1 MKINNR
7 YILRLNGLVKFL
19 WIIILLGAC
28 QNEDRYGIQQDGP
41 VLVKLSVS
49 ATDAGTASGNGTGTD
64 AQITS
69 IYILQFNADGDSYGA
84 LRYVAEGKKNTGG
97 TYTAT
102 LLQSANS
109 NDNYKL
115 VILANLPDYGF
126 LYGLYGKSYAEVQQA
141 SLSTA
146 TDAPL
151 VFDDTHPYP
160 MFGVVNGGASV
171 QVQEGTAYS
180 GNTELIRA
188 VARVDIGIG
197 TKKTN
202 VDGTVSWTNTGT
214 GKQPFVMTEVQVWKA
229 GQKYTYMPALA
240 NYHWTTATT
249 GGITSNKNSDRQ
261 PFHRF
266 RNNIH
271 KDL

>member
-1 MKINNR
+1 MVALPYRCRKVPLI
-7 YILRLNGLVKFL
+7 
-19 WIIILLGAC
+19 
-28 QNEDRYGIQQDGP
+28 
-41 VLVKLSVS
+41 
-49 ATDAGTASGNGTGTD
+49 
-64 AQITS
+64 
-69 IYILQFNADGDSYGA
+69 AD
-84 LRYVAEGKKNTGG
+84 
-97 TYTAT
+97 
-102 LLQSANS
+102 
-109 NDNYKL
+109 
-115 VILANLPDYGF
+115 
-126 LYGLYGKSYAEVQQA
+126 
-141 SLSTA
+141 
-146 TDAPL
+146 
-151 VFDDTHPYP
+151 
-160 MFGVVNGGASV
+160 
-171 QVQEGTAYS
+171 
-180 GNTELIRA
+180 NTELIRA

-249 GGITSNKNSDRQ
+249 GDHFKQNSDRQ